1 MVLKYTFSGHESFPC
16 KSLWLKKGYD
26 FMIHEGDFNN
36 PNAVVDL
43 GVGKNMVSSIRYW
56 LKVFGIFNSNGVTR
70 LGEYLFDDNH
80 GRDRFLEDLASLWLL
95 HFTLVFSGEAS
106 LYQMFFIDFQKE
118 RKRFNRNQV
127 VDNVQRR
134 LREEDKEN
142 YFNPNTVRK
151 DVGVLLQNYCLPRR
165 NSYTNEDFS
174 SLLIDL
180 DLIRHN
186 EDRDNKEDKSEY
198 FFNMEGKR
206 QVTPEIFFY
215 GLLQMKGEDN
225 TIPYDVLQTLGL
237 IFCMTDLETIE
248 MLKYLS
254 KKYSNYVTYSDVA
267 GIRQMQFTNEIEP
280 FMVLDDYYEN
290 V

>member
-206 QVTPEIFFY
+206 QITPEIFFY